1 MVKMKENS
9 EYETC
14 KEQNFFRLQRW
25 YWKEKMIG
33 FPSPSDSAREVY
45 HDYEFFV
52 DDRLLIEAV

>member
-1 MVKMKENS
+1 
-9 EYETC
+9 
-14 KEQNFFRLQRW
+14 
-25 YWKEKMIG
+25 MIG